1 MKNYQENLTMRLPD
15 EPDNIP
21 QINIVPMIDVV
32 FAILTFL
39 IVSSLSLSKSE
50 GLPVNLPKASTSQV
64 QDSPAKIT
72 VTLDAQGKFMVDK
85 KLVNLDQIEST
96 VRQVMGSNQS
106 ALIVLNADKSVN
118 HGNVVEVMDRLRRI
132 KGAKLGIATAK

>member
-1 MKNYQENLTMRLPD
+1 MRLPD
-15 EPDNIP
+15 EPDSIP

-39 IVSSLSLSKSE
+39 IISSLSLSKSQ

-64 QDSPAKIT
+64 QESPAKIT
-72 VTLDAQGKFMVDK
+72 VTIDAQGKLMVDK
-85 KLVNLDQIEST
+85 KSVNLDQIEST

-106 ALIVLNADKSVN
+106 SLIVLNADKSVN

-132 KGAKLGIATAK
+132 KGAKLGIATIK

>member
-1 MKNYQENLTMRLPD
+1 MRLPD
-15 EPDNIP
+15 EPDSIP

-72 VTLDAQGKFMVDK
+72 VTIDAQGKLMVDK
-85 KLVNLDQIEST
+85 KSVNLDQIEST
-96 VRQVMGSNQS
+96 VLQVMGSNPNS
-106 ALIVLNADKSVN
+106 LIVLNADKSVN

-132 KGAKLGIATAK
+132 KGAKLGIATTK

>member
-1 MKNYQENLTMRLPD
+1 MRLPD
-15 EPDNIP
+15 EPDSIP

-64 QDSPAKIT
+64 QESPAKIT
-72 VTLDAQGKFMVDK
+72 VTIDANGKLMVDK
-85 KLVNLDQIEST
+85 KSVNLDQIEST
-96 VRQVMGSNQS
+96 VRQVMGSNQNS
-106 ALIVLNADKSVN
+106 LIVLNADQSVN

-132 KGAKLGIATAK
+132 KGAKLGIATTK

>member
-1 MKNYQENLTMRLPD
+1 MRLPD
-15 EPDNIP
+15 EPDSIP

-50 GLPVNLPKASTSQV
+50 GLPVNLPKASTSQI
-64 QDSPAKIT
+64 QQTPSKIT
-72 VTLDAQGKFMVDK
+72 VTIDAQGKLMVDK

-106 ALIVLNADKSVN
+106 SLIVLNADKSVN

-132 KGAKLGIATAK
+132 KGAKLGIATTK

>member
-1 MKNYQENLTMRLPD
+1 MRLPD

-72 VTLDAQGKFMVDK
+72 VTIDAQGKFMVDK

-106 ALIVLNADKSVN
+106 ALIVLNADKSVY

>member
-1 MKNYQENLTMRLPD
+1 MRLPD

-96 VRQVMGSNQS
+96 VRQVMGSNPS

-132 KGAKLGIATAK
+132 KGAKLGIATTK

>member
-1 MKNYQENLTMRLPD
+1 MRLPD
-15 EPDNIP
+15 EPDSIP

-50 GLPVNLPKASTSQV
+50 GLPVNLPKAATSQA
-64 QDSPAKIT
+64 QESPAKIT
-72 VTLDAQGKFMVDK
+72 VTIDAQGKLMVDK
-85 KLVNLDQIEST
+85 KLVNLEQIEST

-106 ALIVLNADKSVN
+106 SLIVLNADKSVN

-132 KGAKLGIATAK
+132 KGAKLGIATTR

>member
-1 MKNYQENLTMRLPD
+1 MRLPD

-85 KLVNLDQIEST
+85 KSVNLDQIEST

>member
-1 MKNYQENLTMRLPD
+1 MRLPD

-39 IVSSLSLSKSE
+39 IVSSLSLSKSQ

-106 ALIVLNADKSVN
+106 ALIVLNADKSVD

>member
-1 MKNYQENLTMRLPD
+1 MRLPD
-15 EPDNIP
+15 EPDSIP
-21 QINIVPMIDVV
+21 QINIVPLIDVT
-32 FAILTFL
+32 FAILTFF

-72 VTLDAQGKFMVDK
+72 VTIDAQGKFMVDK
-85 KLVNLDQIEST
+85 KSVNLDQIEST
-96 VRQVMGSNQS
+96 VRQVMGSNPS
-106 ALIVLNADKSVN
+106 ALIVLNADKSVY

-132 KGAKLGIATAK
+132 KGAKLGIATVK